1 MVSYIFGAIIIVI
14 LVISVILHEYAH
26 GKVSYLFGDTTPK
39 DEGRLTLNP
48 IKHLDPVGSVFLPLF
63 LILLNTGF
71 VIGWA
76 KPVPINPDNYSNRK
90 LGWILTSLAG
100 PLTNYLLAFISLV
113 GLVIVNFYFSH
124 ISEMVFV
131 KLILWYFFAV
141 NFILGSFNILP
152 LPPLDGFWILLNV
165 LPERISSLMYKVVE
179 TKYYPLMI
187 ILTAVIAIGV
197 SRYTVIPLLVYL
209 EDYLLIRN

>member
-1 MVSYIFGAIIIVI
+1 MSYVFGAIIIVI

-26 GKVSYLFGDTTPK
+26 GRVSYLFGDSTPK

-48 IKHLDPVGSVFLPLF
+48 IRHLDPVGSVFLPLF

-76 KPVPINPDNYSNRK
+76 KPVPINPDNYHNRR

-100 PLTNYLLAFISLV
+100 PLTNYILSLISLI
-113 GLVIVNFYFSH
+113 GLIVLNSYFVQT
-124 ISEMVFV
+124 SEIMIF
-131 KLILWYFFAV
+131 KLILWYSFAI

-152 LPPLDGFWILLNV
+152 LPPLDGFWILMNV
-165 LPERISSLMYKVVE
+165 LPERISDFMSKIVE
-179 TKYYPLMI
+179 TKYYPIMI
-187 ILTAVIAIGV
+187 ILTAVIAIGI
-197 SRYTVIPLLVYL
+197 SRYTIIPFLIHL
-209 EDYLLIRN
+209 EKYLLLSN

>member
-1 MVSYIFGAIIIVI
+1 MSYIFGVIIIVV

-26 GKVSYLFGDTTPK
+26 GRVSYLFGDSTAK

-48 IKHLDPVGSVFLPLF
+48 IKHIDPIGSVFLPLF
-63 LILLNTGF
+63 LIIMNTGF

-100 PLTNYLLAFISLV
+100 PLTNYILSFISLV
-113 GLVIVNFYFSH
+113 GLIIFNYYSTQATEIVVIK
-124 ISEMVFV
+124 I
-131 KLILWYFFAV
+131 ILWYVFAI

-152 LPPLDGFWILLNV
+152 LPPLDGFWILINI
-165 LPERISSLMYKVVE
+165 LPESVSKRLLSIVE
-179 TKYYPLMI
+179 TKYYPLII
-187 ILTAVIAIGV
+187 ILTAIVAIGI
-197 SRYTVIPLLVYL
+197 SRYTIIPLLIYL
-209 EDYLLIRN
+209 EKLFFIIS

>member
-1 MVSYIFGAIIIVI
+1 MSYIFGVIIIVV

-26 GKVSYLFGDTTPK
+26 GKVSYLFGDSTAK

-48 IKHLDPVGSVFLPLF
+48 IKHIDPIGSVFLPLF
-63 LILLNTGF
+63 LIIMNTGF

-100 PLTNYLLAFISLV
+100 PLTNYILSFISLV
-113 GLVIVNFYFSH
+113 GLIIFNYYSTQATEIVVI
-124 ISEMVFV
+124 
-131 KLILWYFFAV
+131 KLILWYVFAI

-152 LPPLDGFWILLNV
+152 LPPLDGFWILINI
-165 LPERISSLMYKVVE
+165 LPESISKRLLGIVE
-179 TKYYPLMI
+179 TKYYPLII
-187 ILTAVIAIGV
+187 ILTAIVAIGI
-197 SRYTVIPLLVYL
+197 SRYTIIPLLIYFEKL
-209 EDYLLIRN
+209 FFIIS

>member
-1 MVSYIFGAIIIVI
+1 MSYIFGVIIIVV

-26 GKVSYLFGDTTPK
+26 GKVSYLFGDSTAK

-48 IKHLDPVGSVFLPLF
+48 IKHIDPIGSVFLPLF
-63 LILLNTGF
+63 LIIMNTGF

-100 PLTNYLLAFISLV
+100 PLTNYILSFISLV
-113 GLVIVNFYFSH
+113 GLIIFNYYSTQATEIVVI
-124 ISEMVFV
+124 
-131 KLILWYFFAV
+131 KLILWYVFAI

-152 LPPLDGFWILLNV
+152 LPPLDGFWILINI
-165 LPERISSLMYKVVE
+165 LPESVSKRLLSIVE
-179 TKYYPLMI
+179 TKYYPLII
-187 ILTAVIAIGV
+187 ILTAIVAIGI
-197 SRYTVIPLLVYL
+197 SRYTIIPLLIYFEKL
-209 EDYLLIRN
+209 FFIIS